1 VNTAEIKQ
9 YLGELNDELRAIN
22 VKGEICLYGGAVMC
36 VAFNARPL
44 TKDIDAVFEPVRHI
58 RGAAGRI
65 AERHGLR
72 KDWLNHAVKMFL
84 APHDKRMLYDMSHL
98 KVFMP
103 PPEYLLAMKVLAAR
117 ANTMDRNDIEFLIG
131 RLNLKNAEQVL
142 EIVRHYYPH
151 KQVKPATQTI
161 IEELLGHEQ

>member
-1 VNTAEIKQ
+1 
-9 YLGELNDELRAIN
+9 
-22 VKGEICLYGGAVMC
+22 MC

-44 TKDIDAVFEPVRHI
+44 TKDVDAVFKPVRHI

-65 AERHGLR
+65 AERHGLP
-72 KDWLNHAVKMFL
+72 KDWLNHAVRMFL
-84 APHDKRMLYDMSHL
+84 VPHDKRMLFDMSHL

-117 ANTMDRNDIEFLIG
+117 ANTMDRHDIEFLIE
-131 RLNLKNAEQVL
+131 RLSLQNAEQVL

-151 KQVKPATQTI
+151 KQVKPATQAV
-161 IEELLGHEQ
+161 IEELLGQ

>member
-9 YLGELNDELRAIN
+9 YLEELNDELRAIN

-36 VAFNARPL
+36 VAFNARPQ

-84 APHDKRMLYDMSHL
+84 APHDKRILFDMSHL

-161 IEELLGHEQ
+161 IEELIGQGE

>member
-1 VNTAEIKQ
+1 MNTAEIKQ
-9 YLGELNDELRAIN
+9 YLEELNDELRAIN

-36 VAFNARPL
+36 VAFNARPQ

-84 APHDKRMLYDMSHL
+84 APHDKRILFDMSHL

-161 IEELLGHEQ
+161 IEELIGQGE

>member
-1 VNTAEIKQ
+1 MDTAEIKQ
-9 YLGELNDELRAIN
+9 YLGELNDELRTID

-36 VAFNARPL
+36 VAFNARPQ

-65 AERHGLR
+65 AERHGLP

-84 APHDKRMLYDMSHL
+84 APHSKRMLFDMSHL
-98 KVFMP
+98 KVFIP

-117 ANTMDRNDIEFLIG
+117 ANTMDRNDIEFLIA
-131 RLNLKNAEQVL
+131 RLNLKRAEQVL

-151 KQVKPATQTI
+151 KQVKPATQAV
-161 IEELLGHEQ
+161 IEELLGQGQ